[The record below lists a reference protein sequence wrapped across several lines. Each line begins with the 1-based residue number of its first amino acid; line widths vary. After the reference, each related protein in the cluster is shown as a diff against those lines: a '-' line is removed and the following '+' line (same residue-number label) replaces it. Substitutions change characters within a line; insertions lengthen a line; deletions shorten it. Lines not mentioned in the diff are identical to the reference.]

1 MTLGR
6 VRVLAES
13 GAGFPARLTAST
25 EGEGSLSSQKEERRR
40 APYYRLPDGAFGPF
54 ASRDP
59 PPSAQG
65 QTPAHAVC
73 PQRAK
78 HPSSSLSKKAA
89 ARGQRPFWGR
99 GEN

>member
-1 MTLGR
+1 MTLGK
-6 VRVLAES
+6 VKVLAES

-25 EGEGSLSSQKEERRR
+25 EGEGSLSAQKRSAAGQPVTGCPAALLGSLPH
-40 APYYRLPDGAFGPF
+40 AP
-54 ASRDP
+54 S
-59 PPSAQG
+59 PSAQG

-78 HPSSSLSKKAA
+78 HPSSP
-89 ARGQRPFWGR
+89 PFWGH